1 MGGGAPDHA
10 ADMEAAGQGVEYV
23 EQGSRAMNPAR
34 LMAKMKRVER
44 EFRIYGFSV
53 AFTEIDAES
62 TA

>member
-1 MGGGAPDHA
+1 MAHRMMRLIWKLLA
-10 ADMEAAGQGVEYV
+10 KGVEYV
-23 EQGSRAMNPAR
+23 EQGPRAMNPAR

-53 AFTEIDAES
+53 AFTEIDPES

>member
-1 MGGGAPDHA
+1 MRLIWKLLAK
-10 ADMEAAGQGVEYV
+10 GVEYV
-23 EQGSRAMNPAR
+23 EQGPRAMNPAR